1 MDIFLVSKEDRQKSD
16 SIFIITRSI
25 SVINI
30 TLNFNIIEENA
41 NPEVGF

>member
-1 MDIFLVSKEDRQKSD
+1 MDIFLVSEEDRQKSD